1 MHIMVRR
8 TPKKGRK
15 KKLYFIRTTAVT
27 WNLEMRLQTK
37 LDYLN
42 KDSFL
47 NINFCLAHFLK
58 LTSEESFA

>member
-8 TPKKGRK
+8 TPKKER

-42 KDSFL
+42 KDIFL
-47 NINFCLAHFLK
+47 NINFCLAHLK